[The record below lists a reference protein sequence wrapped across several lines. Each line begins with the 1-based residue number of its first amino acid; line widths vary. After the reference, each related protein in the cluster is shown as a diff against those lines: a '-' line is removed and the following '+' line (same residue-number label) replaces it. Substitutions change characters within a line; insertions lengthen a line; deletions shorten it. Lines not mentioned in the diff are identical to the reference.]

1 MLDPTRDEAQRW
13 ARHELSDAVYAQH
26 QPGWAER
33 ALLWVWHQLDDLRL
47 PAGPDG
53 RGGLVILLALVLLV
67 VLVIWLRTG
76 PMRGPSTRGRQQAV
90 LDGPTRTAAEHRAL
104 ADQAADQG
112 RWPDAVRERF
122 RTVVRALEE
131 RGLLDE
137 LPGRTAQEVAADG
150 GRALPTLQAQLREAA
165 RLFDDVCYGS
175 RAATEGHDQLLR
187 RLDAQVASA
196 AAPVVGSPA

>member
-1 MLDPTRDEAQRW
+1 VLDPTRDEAQRW

-33 ALLWVWHQLDDLRL
+33 ALLWLWRHLDDLRL

-67 VLVIWLRTG
+67 FLVVWWRAG
-76 PMRGPSTRGRQQAV
+76 PMRGPAARDRQPAV
-90 LDGPTRTAAEHRAL
+90 LGGRTRTAVEHRAL

-112 RWPDAVRERF
+112 RWQDAVRERF
-122 RTVVRALEE
+122 RAVVRALEE

-150 GRALPTLQAQLREAA
+150 GRALPTLQAQLHEAA
-165 RLFDDVCYGS
+165 GLFDDICYGS
-175 RAATEGHDQLLR
+175 RTATADHDR
-187 RLDAQVASA
+187 VMRALDARVASA
-196 AAPVVGSPA
+196 TPAVGSPG